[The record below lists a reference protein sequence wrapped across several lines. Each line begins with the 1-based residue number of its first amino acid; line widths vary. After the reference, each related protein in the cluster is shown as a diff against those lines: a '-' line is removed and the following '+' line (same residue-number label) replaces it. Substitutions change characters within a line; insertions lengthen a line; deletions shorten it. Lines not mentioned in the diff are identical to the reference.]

1 MTPPGTS
8 PAPQVVPSPAGS
20 RRAVLQAVPVW
31 DRFVRLFHWGLA
43 SCVVLNFTVLDD
55 GETLHQAL
63 GYAATALVLARVVW
77 GFIGSAHARFASF
90 WPTPSRLARHVQAL
104 LRREPEHHDGHNP
117 LGALMMLA
125 LMALVLALG
134 LTGFAQTT
142 DAFWGE
148 EWLQEL
154 HEMLADGLVALA
166 GVHAASA
173 LIMGR
178 LERTRLVRA
187 MITGIKERW

>member
-1 MTPPGTS
+1 MSATQPTAAE
-8 PAPQVVPSPAGS
+8 PARPA
-20 RRAVLQAVPVW
+20 RAIVSAEPVW
-31 DRFVRLFHWGLA
+31 DRFVRVFHWGLV
-43 SCVVLNFTVLDD
+43 SCVVLNYAVLDD
-55 GETLHQAL
+55 GETLHQAA
-63 GYAATALVLARVVW
+63 GYLASVLVAARIVW
-77 GFIGSAHARFASF
+77 GFIGPEPARFASF
-90 WPTPSRLARHVQAL
+90 FPTPAR
-104 LRREPEHHDGHNP
+104 LRRHLLALRQGQPEFHRGHNP

-125 LMALVLALG
+125 LMALVLSLG
-134 LTGFAQTT
+134 VTGFAQTT

-154 HEMLADGLVALA
+154 HETLANALVLLA
-166 GVHAASA
+166 GLHAASA